1 MLKACVQRNFCSD
14 TAERERPLGS
24 GPEVSFR
31 VQDRWQAKII
41 RELLRLAAPATT
53 GAAFVLVPPATISDL
68 VMSTKER
75 VKESP
80 LIPARLESSHC
91 QGHRL

>member
-31 VQDRWQAKII
+31 VTDRWQAKII

-53 GAAFVLVPPATISDL
+53 GAAFVLVPPATL
-68 VMSTKER
+68 VMSAKER